1 MHAGKM
7 DDSSSQKKTRT
18 LDAVIAAVNLAAM
31 GSAIG
36 SSRSSADAHSE
47 IAKKIDELGARIE
60 QLASQVKALQAPQQ
74 EQKMV
79 VDHAGSPEAE
89 KKPDAVQQAKAQDV
103 IYVRKATEFSFYS

>member
-36 SSRSSADAHSE
+36 SSRSTSDAQE

-79 VDHAGSPEAE
+79 VDQAGSPEAE
-89 KKPDAVQQAKAQDV
+89 KKPEAVQQAKSQDV